1 MVNIRSDVTLTQ
13 EEVLESYTLSQAK
26 EVRGRNGV
34 PEGGR
39 GCRSVVGA
47 WEG

>member
-26 EVRGRNGV
+26 EVRGASNGA
-34 PEGGR
+34 PEGG
-39 GCRSVVGA
+39 GDVSQS
-47 WEG
+47 